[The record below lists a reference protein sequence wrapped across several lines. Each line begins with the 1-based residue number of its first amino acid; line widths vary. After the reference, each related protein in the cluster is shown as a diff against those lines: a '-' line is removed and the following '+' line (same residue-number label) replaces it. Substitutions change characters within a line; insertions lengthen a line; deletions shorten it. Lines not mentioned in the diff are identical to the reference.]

1 MPCCPPSC
9 FWGSQWSVLGYPSA
23 SSAWRRTA
31 GRWHCTKRLNARP
44 PNGRPSHYNRRKR
57 RKMNIH
63 TLIQDDL
70 FTADVIADPYAYYG
84 RLRQQDPVHW
94 NEAYALWVITRHD
107 DLVWLTRHHELF
119 SSAVFKNDRRPAY
132 PAIDESD
139 LGLYEYVKN
148 YQGSQFIQ
156 HDRPDHLEMRRVM
169 HGYFTPKSMEAWR
182 PFVKEAVKELLDA
195 AEAKGSMDVMRDLA
209 TPLPVVVIAEM
220 MGVPREDRPYIRQL
234 AEKLL
239 YIGRGEYDRM
249 KPLTEGMRGM
259 IDYVSP
265 LVDRRIVDPGDD
277 FISVLAQG
285 EKRGIFTRHQVL
297 VNTSLLLL
305 AGHETTINLL
315 CNGTL
320 AFIDHPDQWALLKQD
335 PAGHAKWATEE
346 CLRYD
351 SPVVSIQRIATQDV
365 EIRDKVLR
373 KGDRLRWFISS
384 ANRDPDA
391 FENPTTFDITRHP
404 NPHVAFGSGTHHCL
418 GATLARV
425 EGQEVFKALA
435 ERYPGLQ
442 VEADGLDYQPSITFR
457 SLKSLPITWH

>member
-1 MPCCPPSC
+1 M
-9 FWGSQWSVLGYPSA
+9 V
-23 SSAWRRTA
+23 T
-31 GRWHCTKRLNARP
+31 
-44 PNGRPSHYNRRKR
+44 PNK
-57 RKMNIH
+57 
-63 TLIQDDL
+63 DDM
-70 FTADVIADPYAYYG
+70 FTQDVIADPYAYYG
-84 RLRQQDPVHW
+84 RLRDEDPVHW
-94 NEAYALWVITRHD
+94 NEMYEVWVITRHD

-119 SSAVFKNDRRPAY
+119 SSAVFKNDPRPAY

-148 YQGSQFIQ
+148 YQGDQFIQ
-156 HDRPDHLEMRRVM
+156 HDRPEHLEMRRVM
-169 HGYFTPKSMEAWR
+169 HGYFTPKAMEAWR
-182 PFVKEAVKELLDA
+182 PFVRAAVKELLDA
-195 AEAKGSMDVMRDLA
+195 AEAKGHMDVMRDLA
-209 TPLPVVVIAEM
+209 TPLPVLVIAQM
-220 MGVPREDRPYIRQL
+220 MGVPPEDRAHVRQL

-259 IDYVSP
+259 IEYVSP

-277 FISVLAQG
+277 FISVLARG
-285 EKRGIFTRHQVL
+285 EKQGVFTRHEVL

-320 AFIDHPDQWALLKQD
+320 SFIRHPDQWAMLKRD
-335 PAGHAKWATEE
+335 PAGCAKLATEE

-351 SPVVSIQRIATQDV
+351 SPVISIQRIASQDV
-365 EIRDKVLR
+365 ELR
-373 KGDRLRWFISS
+373 GKLLHKGDRLRWFISS
-384 ANRDPDA
+384 ANRDPEA
-391 FENPTTFDITRHP
+391 FANPTTFDITRHP
-404 NPHVAFGSGTHHCL
+404 NPHVAFGSGVHHCL

-435 ERYPGLQ
+435 ERFAGFK
-442 VEADGLDYQPSITFR
+442 VESDELEYQPSITFR